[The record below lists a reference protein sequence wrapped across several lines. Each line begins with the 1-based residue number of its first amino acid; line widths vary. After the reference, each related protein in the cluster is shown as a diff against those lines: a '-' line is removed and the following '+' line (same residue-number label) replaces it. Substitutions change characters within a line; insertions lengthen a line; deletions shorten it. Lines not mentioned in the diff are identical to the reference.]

1 MPLTPTHPD
10 SATDSQRSHLPIDEQ
25 DIQVGLDRINLT
37 ELRTRFLSINDTR
50 SERLREGLL
59 PTQGIFL
66 DLLPL
71 LFHINNPALPGY
83 YSSATPAG
91 IRNFKV
97 AREHIKA
104 ARSLAKSFSLQRDP
118 MQKRQLAPSI

>member
-83 YSSATPAG
+83 SDLITW
-91 IRNFKV
+91 
-97 AREHIKA
+97 
-104 ARSLAKSFSLQRDP
+104 
-118 MQKRQLAPSI
+118 PSCVCA